1 MAGYI
6 GKIEPFDD
14 STETWSSYVE
24 RLEQY
29 FAVNALE
36 NEKKVPA
43 LLTLLGGKTYGLL
56 RNLTLPDKPATKSYD
71 DIVKL
76 LKDHLS
82 PKPLIVAERFRFY
95 KRYQIQGETVNKYV
109 AELRKFA
116 EYCEFGNLNESLRD
130 QFVVGLKDEQTQK
143 KLLTVPDLTFV
154 KAIGIAIAVETANKD
169 AIELRG
175 KFNTESSVNRIQRQQ
190 RRPPPSTTDR
200 QKSFVCYRCNGKNH
214 KADTCRFKDA
224 VCHSCNKKGH
234 IRKACR
240 SSGKPKQRPAQKNVN
255 SLDNQSREYTSDE
268 DDYLGIHSVK
278 NSNQDSI
285 WITPNVHGKEI
296 RMELDTGSAVSV
308 ISAVDYDKYFQNEK
322 LESAN
327 VTLKTYSGE
336 LLIPTGYMNVQ
347 VKYNGQCENLK
358 LYVVQKGGPALF
370 GRDWLRK
377 INLDWKNLKW
387 INKISV
393 SRNSNEKLDLL
404 LKEYS
409 NVFREGIGCVADI
422 KAHLTLK
429 ENASPKFVKARPVPF
444 SVKPQVERELIRLE
458 KEGIISKVDTSEWA
472 SPIVPVMK
480 SNGTIRI
487 CGDFKTTVNPM
498 LNVDQ
503 YPLPRT
509 DEIFATLAGG
519 QKYTKLDLRNAYL
532 HMEVD
537 DESKPL
543 MTINTHKGLYR
554 YNRMLFGIASA
565 PAIWQRTMDQVLNG
579 LDSVQCMLDDMI
591 ITGPDDE
598 THLQNLKNVLQRL
611 QNYGLRANLQ
621 KCSFLKDKV
630 IYCGHEISADGL
642 RKTTDKVQAVMET
655 PTPKN
660 VKDVRAFLGLINYY
674 HRFMPNSAT
683 VLKPLNQ
690 LLEKERI
697 WRWTDDCEK
706 AFKKAKEL
714 ITSDQ
719 VLTHYNPELPVRLA
733 CDASPFGLGAVLS
746 HVMPD
751 GSERPISFASR
762 SLTKSEKNYAQ
773 IQKEALGIVWGVK
786 KFNTFLY
793 GRKFSLITD
802 HQPLT
807 AIFNPEKSIPVT
819 TAARLQRYAIFLSG
833 FTYNIEYKNT
843 KKHNNAD
850 ALSRL
855 PMQSDM
861 NINSED
867 ADDLFHVLQI
877 EDLPITSAEIQRETR
892 KEKVLASVLYQAM
905 NGWEITDDSL
915 MKPYFTRR
923 NELTVS
929 HGCLLWGIRVIIPI
943 KFRNRILELLHSSH
957 PGVVKMKALARGH
970 VWWPGIDSDIEHLVK
985 SCTGCQINQHAPA
998 LTPLHPWEWPET
1010 PWQRVHIDYAGPFI
1024 NRMFFVMVDAH
1035 SKWPEVFEMKSI
1047 TATKTI
1053 DIMRQVFAR
1062 NGVPAHIVSDNGPSF
1077 ASAEFAE
1084 FLRQNGIK
1092 HTKSAPYHP
1101 ATNGLVERFIQTFK
1115 QSMKAMKWES
1125 GDVNKKIA
1133 NFLLTYRQT
1142 PHTSTHETPS
1152 KLFLGRDLRSR
1163 LHLLKPNLRNTVRVS
1178 QEKSCEIRM
1187 NKKDR
1192 QFEVGERVIAKD
1204 YRGKDPWVAGII
1216 SEREGP
1222 LMYKVSTDNG
1232 HTWRRHT
1239 EQLKSTQMPK
1249 SYEQSIE
1256 NDNIIVDN
1264 TETRTQQHVAEK
1276 SPEQTKNNE
1285 MSMPRRNP
1293 IRERNPPKRLI
1304 AEME

>member
-1 MAGYI
+1 MMISNRKLQYCKIILATSLVWFLIDVILLMYYTDCAAMGNSSDCNNKDNTKQHKKEEKGFFEKILPKNILRRNPTGPGEMGKAVVIPQDKQAESKEKFKINQFNLLASDMMSLNRSLPDYRMDGMDRVSHPGNSLCLACDMMSLNRSLSDYRMDGCKRKSYPTGLPKTSVVIVFHNEAWSTLLRTVHSIINRSPIEYLEEIILVDDASERDNTKAHMEHLGQQLDDYVAKLPVRTYVLRSESRTGLIRARLKGAAASKGKVITFLDAHCECTEGWLEPLLSEIHKDRTAVVCPIIDVISDDTFEYIPGSDMTWGGFNWKLNFRWYPVPQRELDRRGGERSNPTRTPTMAGGLFSISRDYFYEIGSYDEGMDIWGGENLEMSFRVWMCGGKVYIVTCSRRIVEVWMDEYKDFFYKINPGVRSTSYGDKIVYPESQLPLDYFALGEIRNKATNKCIDSMGRKSGEKTGLVHCHSQGGNQVFSYTQNKQLRTDDNMCVDVQYYSVMLVDCDTSHGQWQYIRQTLEVKHVNSKQCLGGKQNDNEPTVGTCDGSQSQKWIIKDMKWEYI

-268 DDYLGIHSVK
+268 DNSLKIHSVK

-308 ISAVDYDKYFQNEK
+308 ISALDYDKYFQNEK

-480 SNGTIRI
+480 SNGNSKS
-487 CGDFKTTVNPM
+487 G
-498 LNVDQ
+498 
-503 YPLPRT
+503 
-509 DEIFATLAGG
+509 IF
-519 QKYTKLDLRNAYL
+519 
-532 HMEVD
+532 
-537 DESKPL
+537 
-543 MTINTHKGLYR
+543 
-554 YNRMLFGIASA
+554 
-565 PAIWQRTMDQVLNG
+565 
-579 LDSVQCMLDDMI
+579 
-591 ITGPDDE
+591 
-598 THLQNLKNVLQRL
+598 
-611 QNYGLRANLQ
+611 
-621 KCSFLKDKV
+621 
-630 IYCGHEISADGL
+630 
-642 RKTTDKVQAVMET
+642 
-655 PTPKN
+655 
-660 VKDVRAFLGLINYY
+660 
-674 HRFMPNSAT
+674 
-683 VLKPLNQ
+683 
-690 LLEKERI
+690 
-697 WRWTDDCEK
+697 
-706 AFKKAKEL
+706 
-714 ITSDQ
+714 
-719 VLTHYNPELPVRLA
+719 
-733 CDASPFGLGAVLS
+733 
-746 HVMPD
+746 
-751 GSERPISFASR
+751 
-762 SLTKSEKNYAQ
+762 
-773 IQKEALGIVWGVK
+773 
-786 KFNTFLY
+786 
-793 GRKFSLITD
+793 
-802 HQPLT
+802 
-807 AIFNPEKSIPVT
+807 
-819 TAARLQRYAIFLSG
+819 
-833 FTYNIEYKNT
+833 
-843 KKHNNAD
+843 
-850 ALSRL
+850 
-855 PMQSDM
+855 
-861 NINSED
+861 
-867 ADDLFHVLQI
+867 
-877 EDLPITSAEIQRETR
+877 
-892 KEKVLASVLYQAM
+892 
-905 NGWEITDDSL
+905 ITDDQDQTDSID
-915 MKPYFTRR
+915 KPP
-923 NELTVS
+923 NQQNKQPS
-929 HGCLLWGIRVIIPI
+929 
-943 KFRNRILELLHSSH
+943 
-957 PGVVKMKALARGH
+957 KAL
-970 VWWPGIDSDIEHLVK
+970 SEQK
-985 SCTGCQINQHAPA
+985 SNLNEPA
-998 LTPLHPWEWPET
+998 LTSDKKQQQSKQPSTEVHESVLSSEKTNRLSEPAPSSTHRNKKGKPL
-1010 PWQRVHIDYAGPFI
+1010 
-1024 NRMFFVMVDAH
+1024 
-1035 SKWPEVFEMKSI
+1035 
-1047 TATKTI
+1047 
-1053 DIMRQVFAR
+1053 
-1062 NGVPAHIVSDNGPSF
+1062 
-1077 ASAEFAE
+1077 
-1084 FLRQNGIK
+1084 
-1092 HTKSAPYHP
+1092 
-1101 ATNGLVERFIQTFK
+1101 QTFE
-1115 QSMKAMKWES
+1115 QNDEPSDLATLPS
-1125 GDVNKKIA
+1125 NK
-1133 NFLLTYRQT
+1133 R
-1142 PHTSTHETPS
+1142 E
-1152 KLFLGRDLRSR
+1152 
-1163 LHLLKPNLRNTVRVS
+1163 
-1178 QEKSCEIRM
+1178 
-1187 NKKDR
+1187 
-1192 QFEVGERVIAKD
+1192 VIAF
-1204 YRGKDPWVAGII
+1204 
-1216 SEREGP
+1216 
-1222 LMYKVSTDNG
+1222 
-1232 HTWRRHT
+1232 
-1239 EQLKSTQMPK
+1239 LKSLPYF
-1249 SYEQSIE
+1249 S
-1256 NDNIIVDN
+1256 
-1264 TETRTQQHVAEK
+1264 
-1276 SPEQTKNNE
+1276 
-1285 MSMPRRNP
+1285 
-1293 IRERNPPKRLI
+1293 
-1304 AEME
+1304 